1 MIIGSMFSAYFIFS
15 LWNKRQILKPL
26 VIILIFS
33 LTFSGII
40 DFFPILNDSKITL
53 FDYPVNKNVSWIMK
67 NTKKDSV
74 FLNNQYL
81 YNDASLA
88 GRKIFLGWPYF
99 AWSQGYNTQKRDDI
113 RKKLLNT
120 QNLEYFCRQA
130 LNYKLNFVDI
140 NLGSEDA
147 VVNKDFFDRNF
158 KKVYENKNEGF
169 IIYNINSKC

>member
-1 MIIGSMFSAYFIFS
+1 
-15 LWNKRQILKPL
+15 
-26 VIILIFS
+26 
-33 LTFSGII
+33 
-40 DFFPILNDSKITL
+40 
-53 FDYPVNKNVSWIMK
+53 MK